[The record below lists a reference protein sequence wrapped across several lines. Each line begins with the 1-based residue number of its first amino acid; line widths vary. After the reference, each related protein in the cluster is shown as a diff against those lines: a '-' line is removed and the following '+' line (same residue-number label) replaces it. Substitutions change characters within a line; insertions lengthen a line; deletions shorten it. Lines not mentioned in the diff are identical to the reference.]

1 MTSFLEELRW
11 RGQLHQTA
19 GEGLEEHLRSP
30 SQGGVM
36 RVAYAGFDPTSDS
49 LTIGNFIPAKALMHW
64 QQCGHKPIVLMG
76 GGTGLIGDPSGRESE
91 RTLMSR
97 EQVEANVAS
106 QRRILEKFLD
116 FDRKRPNGAII
127 VNNADWLTTLGFL
140 DVLRDVGK
148 HFSVNEMIQ
157 RDSVRK
163 RLEQRDHGISYTEFS
178 YMLLQAYDFLHL
190 FRILGCTVQ
199 VGGADQYG
207 NIVSGMDLIR
217 REHAGAPD
225 KGRAFGVTVPL
236 VTRSDGKK
244 MSKSEGTA
252 IFMSDGTRD
261 RTTPYAFYQF
271 WINLPDADAVQWIM
285 WYTLM
290 PRDEVESLAAQQ
302 QQNPQD
308 RPAQRAL
315 ARHMTTL
322 VHGAAE
328 TARIEAA
335 SRALFS
341 GEVRELDAA
350 SLRMV
355 CQEIPHVAMPRDQ
368 VIGAPVVDLLV
379 ASGAAASKREAR
391 EFIQKAAVTVS
402 GRPVSDPAST
412 LLPDHVLPGG
422 AVLFRRGKKTWA
434 AVVIRD

>member
-148 HFSVNEMIQ
+148 HFSVN
-157 RDSVRK
+157 
-163 RLEQRDHGISYTEFS
+163 
-178 YMLLQAYDFLHL
+178 
-190 FRILGCTVQ
+190 
-199 VGGADQYG
+199 
-207 NIVSGMDLIR
+207 
-217 REHAGAPD
+217 
-225 KGRAFGVTVPL
+225 
-236 VTRSDGKK
+236 
-244 MSKSEGTA
+244 
-252 IFMSDGTRD
+252 
-261 RTTPYAFYQF
+261 
-271 WINLPDADAVQWIM
+271 
-285 WYTLM
+285 
-290 PRDEVESLAAQQ
+290 
-302 QQNPQD
+302 
-308 RPAQRAL
+308 
-315 ARHMTTL
+315 
-322 VHGAAE
+322 
-328 TARIEAA
+328 
-335 SRALFS
+335 
-341 GEVRELDAA
+341 
-350 SLRMV
+350 
-355 CQEIPHVAMPRDQ
+355 
-368 VIGAPVVDLLV
+368 
-379 ASGAAASKREAR
+379 
-391 EFIQKAAVTVS
+391 
-402 GRPVSDPAST
+402 
-412 LLPDHVLPGG
+412 
-422 AVLFRRGKKTWA
+422 
-434 AVVIRD
+434 